1 MKFGVIRCPTGNP
14 AQSPFR
20 IIERTTKHEVEWANR
35 FLDRECLRRVTNATL
50 YGYAYHLLHFIR
62 WWVSVQHTDEITES
76 ALTESTLLNYLRFQ
90 SSQQPPFSGS
100 TINERV
106 AVADRVTRSVPSRSQ
121 PGGEGFSGNL
131 LATGTDGSG
140 PASAGTQPATR
151 PNAETHHRA
160 AVGG

>member
-1 MKFGVIRCPTGNP
+1 MKFGVIRCPTANP

-62 WWVSVQHTDEITES
+62 WWVSVQHTDVITES
-76 ALTESTLLNYLRFQ
+76 ALTESTLLDYLRFQ

-106 AVADRVTRSVPSRSQ
+106 AVADRALRVPSRSR
-121 PGGEGFSGNL
+121 PGSERFSGNL
-131 LATGTDGSG
+131 LATGTDGSR
-140 PASAGTQPATR
+140 PASACTNPLTG